1 MDFDYA
7 HLTPFEPAARIY
19 CGMVDQDPDEQME
32 LPHPMGLAGVKFT
45 RPAWHFPAENMIN
58 LSQMLSAMKQAALAS
73 GNHPV
78 Q

>member
-7 HLTPFEPAARIY
+7 HLTPYEPAARIY

-45 RPAWHFPAENMIN
+45 RPAPVDQSGHAFNIERSIEQNKN
-58 LSQMLSAMKQAALAS
+58 KFAS
-73 GNHPV
+73 TG
-78 Q
+78 